1 MYKLIIISL
10 CLLTLA
16 SCNDEVANQFSPKPT
31 ALGRLNE
38 VEIITD
44 DDVWEAQTGDTV
56 RYYFG
61 SAYPI
66 MPTPEP
72 VFDLRHFSPNDLAQE
87 PLRKELRT
95 YVIVA
100 DLQDD
105 ESPTTK
111 MIRKDLGEE
120 RFMNL
125 KTTKDY
131 SSTIGR
137 DKWARNQLLVYIM
150 GNGADNVHKAIRE
163 NFPTIAKKINEHD
176 AAQLM
181 ASLYTVK
188 RTNKGLV
195 TKIKEMY
202 GVNIAIPGD
211 FKLAVE
217 NKDKNHLWARR
228 DDNNGAIL
236 NIMMN
241 SVPYE
246 DQAQF
251 DTESIKSALNELS
264 KQYVTSSTPGS
275 IMVINDEDLPV
286 YDYGYEIDQQ
296 YTRELRGIWEMT
308 DDFMAGPFVAYAINL
323 KESNRILYVYA
334 FIYGP
339 GKAKR
344 NLIQQLDHI
353 VSTSTVVSSAD
364 AE

>member
-1 MYKLIIISL
+1 
-10 CLLTLA
+10 
-16 SCNDEVANQFSPKPT
+16 
-31 ALGRLNE
+31 
-38 VEIITD
+38 
-44 DDVWEAQTGDTV
+44 
-56 RYYFG
+56 
-61 SAYPI
+61 
-66 MPTPEP
+66 
-72 VFDLRHFSPNDLAQE
+72 
-87 PLRKELRT
+87 
-95 YVIVA
+95 
-100 DLQDD
+100 
-105 ESPTTK
+105 
-111 MIRKDLGEE
+111 
-120 RFMNL
+120 
-125 KTTKDY
+125 
-131 SSTIGR
+131 
-137 DKWARNQLLVYIM
+137 M

-308 DDFMAGPFVAYAINL
+308 DDFMW
-323 KESNRILYVYA
+323 
-334 FIYGP
+334 
-339 GKAKR
+339 
-344 NLIQQLDHI
+344 
-353 VSTSTVVSSAD
+353 
-364 AE
+364 